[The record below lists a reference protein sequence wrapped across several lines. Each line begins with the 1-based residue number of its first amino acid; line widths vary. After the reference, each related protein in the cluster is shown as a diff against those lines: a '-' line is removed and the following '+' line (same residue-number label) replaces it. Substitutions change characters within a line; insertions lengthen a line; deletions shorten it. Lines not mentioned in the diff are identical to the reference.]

1 MILFADSERRAI
13 RFLTVAALIA
23 SAALLLGCAASTG
36 GSGSGSGFP
45 PIPEGKGRLILET
58 GGINEVNFY
67 VLDEEDEEIY
77 SETPR
82 MPGSSPIGYERA
94 GVRMPQFVDLPAG
107 SYTLVVNTDIQDSV
121 ELFDVQVPMGEM
133 RYVQIPIGRF
143 QLTYSV
149 ASPEGGQERRQ
160 VPFLIYDYNMNTV
173 LGKGM
178 TSTEVRYFI
187 LPVGTYKVRLEN
199 YSTGIDEIRP
209 VQIGFGR
216 PQNLT
221 IAPPAAPET
230 PGAGEATTPP

>member
-1 MILFADSERRAI
+1 MLILFADSERWMI
-13 RFLTVAALIA
+13 RFLSVAALMA
-23 SAALLLGCAASTG
+23 SAVLLLGCAASTG
-36 GSGSGSGFP
+36 GAGSGFP
-45 PIPEGKGRLILET
+45 PIPEGKGRIILET

-94 GVRMPQFVDLPAG
+94 GIRLPQFVDLAAG
-107 SYTLVVNTDIQDSV
+107 SYTLVVNTDIRDSV
-121 ELFDVQVPMGEM
+121 ELFDIQVPMGEM

-143 QLTYSV
+143 QLLYFA
-149 ASPEGGQERRQ
+149 ASAEGGQERRQ
-160 VPFLIYDYNMNTV
+160 VPFLIYDYNMSTV

-199 YSTGIDEIRP
+199 SSTGIDEIRP
-209 VQIGFGR
+209 VQVGFGR
-216 PQNLT
+216 PQNLS
-221 IAPPAAPET
+221 IAPQQAPET
-230 PGAGEATTPP
+230 PGEEGEATSP